1 MIAIIWNTVFN
12 LPQIL
17 AATTFPF
24 VDAYILEAST
34 IISRQ
39 IIMIGIKTGIDHPFT
54 AKPINTPLINILS
67 AIGSHN
73 FPKSDIQ

>member
-1 MIAIIWNTVFN
+1 
-12 LPQIL
+12 
-17 AATTFPF
+17 
-24 VDAYILEAST
+24 
-34 IISRQ
+34 
-39 IIMIGIKTGIDHPFT
+39 MIGIKTGIDPFT